1 MSMAAPLTPAQRR
14 AIADSIDAEAVA
26 RDTLAFVEVTSE
38 TGAEGEGS
46 AFLAQ
51 LLRREGF
58 DVEQDDFLPTAA
70 AQRRPN
76 IYARV
81 AGVGDG
87 PCLAFNGHTD
97 TIPVGACQA
106 PGREG
111 DWILGRGTEDMKGG
125 LVAMVHGAAALRR
138 AGIQLAGDLWLTG
151 VVGHET
157 PVGRKEGPR
166 RLIEHL
172 RSGRIPAQA
181 IVIVEGPCAVW
192 SASLGSALFTI
203 TAHADRE
210 PVHTIKVPWADNPVR
225 WIGAL
230 LQAFDR
236 LEEDFAAGEHHALCG
251 RQQLNVGMVSG
262 GDWFNRLPV
271 QWQVT
276 GTRRWTPG
284 TTGAAAQA
292 QLISVCDEL
301 AAQSGL
307 RFDVDFANGR
317 EPFETPATH
326 PLVQSLLAAGEADVG
341 QRPDVVGMGL
351 VGDANLYA
359 NDGGV
364 ATVYYGPEH
373 RTAHSDDER
382 VSLQRLV
389 HCARVYAAA
398 AADYCGV
405 V

>member
-1 MSMAAPLTPAQRR
+1 MTGPLTPEQWQ
-14 AIADSIDAEAVA
+14 AIGAAIDVEAIA
-26 RDTLAFVEVTSE
+26 RDTLAFVEVVSE
-38 TGAEGEGS
+38 TGDEGEGS

-58 DVEQDDFLPTAA
+58 DVEEDGFL
-70 AQRRPN
+70 QGRPN

-81 AGVGDG
+81 PAVDNGVG

-97 TIPVGACQA
+97 TIPVGACHA
-106 PGREG
+106 PKRDG

-125 LVAMVHGAAALRR
+125 LVAMVHGIAALRR
-138 AGIQLAGDLWLTG
+138 AGIGLAGDVWLTG

-172 RSGRIPAQA
+172 RSGRVPAQA

-210 PVHTIKVPWADNPVR
+210 PIHTIKVPWADNPVR
-225 WIGAL
+225 CLADL

-236 LEEDFAAGEHHALCG
+236 LEQGFEAGTHHPLCG
-251 RQQLNVGMVSG
+251 RHQLNVGMVSA

-271 QWQVT
+271 RWQVT

-284 TTGAAAQA
+284 STCADALAELQAVCA
-292 QLISVCDEL
+292 QL
-301 AAQSGL
+301 AATSGL
-307 RFDVDFANGR
+307 RFEVELSNDR
-317 EPFETPATH
+317 EPFETPADH
-326 PLVQSLLAAGEADVG
+326 PLVQALIAAGTADAG
-341 QRPDVVGMGL
+341 EPPEIVGMGL

-364 ATVYYGPEH
+364 STVYYGPAHE
-373 RTAHSDDER
+373 TAHSDGER
-382 VSLQRLV
+382 VSVQQLA
-389 HCARVYAAA
+389 HCARVYAATA
-398 AADYCGV
+398 AGFCGV
-405 V
+405 G